1 MALIDN
7 STTNNQA
14 QPGRQQTAS
23 PGTTNGEVWSFHKS
37 NLLNSPVAAGIGGE
51 YFTKIRAALV
61 DIYKDLAEG
70 IEVSI
75 LSLNRQNPPG
85 LRFSAL
91 VVACTMPSVNAAVTA
106 YHTLV
111 LEATGE
117 KLMPVNAVID
127 NQNIQVH
134 RVTSDAMD
142 EIMQRLAHE
151 AVTAEFPTHMVYPA
165 DAMVLPAR
173 VDPTQKEILEN
184 VARNA
189 ALACVSVINSA
200 TDNFGKLNLAYMD
213 RDCRFAIDVAFGN
226 HQVTDIVG
234 NPQRS
239 SVLINFSSQL
249 KTAQSFQKNLSTVNT
264 QDSVAQICELSA
276 FVNPIW
282 APVAPQNGIGFNQ
295 HHPNIPQPTN
305 KFAAELV
312 VTNIRTNFATSP
324 AAVLLALSSCLALVD
339 NNTWIQA
346 FLPKVSARTPSV
358 NDKVDITDI
367 GALNITANI
376 ANEQQFGGFG
386 RPMDIADMKGDI
398 LKINRYLTA
407 IFRPAII
414 VSIDCPESCPESWY
428 LTPFSAAA
436 SGDQDAYAAIYA
448 AAQELTNGNFGRF
461 FKEGDPMF
469 TNIVR
474 VPLGH
479 YVVGDKVQDIRNI
492 DYTAIANLYQNNP
505 QIINEFCNT
514 FVSMPGAVPIRNL
527 ATREGLIRDA
537 LHQQCTI
544 DGYAA
549 RVSCSGIFIESLS
562 KAIAECGLPV
572 TVNTPLNAD
581 QLRTGTLAPNFISGS
596 LSMGTH
602 TWNQGFQAR
611 PMQQYRFTGNRSF

>member
-234 NPQRS
+234 NRR
-239 SVLINFSSQL
+239 VL
-249 KTAQSFQKNLSTVNT
+249 VHDPR
-264 QDSVAQICELSA
+264 DSA
-276 FVNPIW
+276 
-282 APVAPQNGIGFNQ
+282 NGDAGLTRDVE
-295 HHPNIPQPTN
+295 H
-305 KFAAELV
+305 
-312 VTNIRTNFATSP
+312 RDP
-324 AAVLLALSSCLALVD
+324 AG
-339 NNTWIQA
+339 W
-346 FLPKVSARTPSV
+346 
-358 NDKVDITDI
+358 
-367 GALNITANI
+367 
-376 ANEQQFGGFG
+376 
-386 RPMDIADMKGDI
+386 
-398 LKINRYLTA
+398 
-407 IFRPAII
+407 
-414 VSIDCPESCPESWY
+414 
-428 LTPFSAAA
+428 
-436 SGDQDAYAAIYA
+436 
-448 AAQELTNGNFGRF
+448 
-461 FKEGDPMF
+461 
-469 TNIVR
+469 
-474 VPLGH
+474 
-479 YVVGDKVQDIRNI
+479 
-492 DYTAIANLYQNNP
+492 
-505 QIINEFCNT
+505 
-514 FVSMPGAVPIRNL
+514 
-527 ATREGLIRDA
+527 
-537 LHQQCTI
+537 
-544 DGYAA
+544 
-549 RVSCSGIFIESLS
+549 
-562 KAIAECGLPV
+562 
-572 TVNTPLNAD
+572 
-581 QLRTGTLAPNFISGS
+581 
-596 LSMGTH
+596 
-602 TWNQGFQAR
+602 
-611 PMQQYRFTGNRSF
+611 